1 MQSAPAT
8 DPESYQNIVKM
19 SLQREVILNGN
30 FKPKSELWFTRQKQK
45 ADEQWVVQFNKLKE
59 YKEKYGDC
67 MVPNSYTEDFSLR
80 GEQTFFTVQSYF
92 KGGMRFGI
100 YHVKWI

>member
-1 MQSAPAT
+1 M
-8 DPESYQNIVKM
+8 KM

-30 FKPKSELWFTRQKQK
+30 FKPKSDLWFSRQKQK
-45 ADEQWVVQFNKLKE
+45 ADEQWFEQFNKLKV

-80 GEQTFFTVQSYF
+80 GKSKIFQSEH
-92 KGGMRFGI
+92 GVHRLLTRRR
-100 YHVKWI
+100 